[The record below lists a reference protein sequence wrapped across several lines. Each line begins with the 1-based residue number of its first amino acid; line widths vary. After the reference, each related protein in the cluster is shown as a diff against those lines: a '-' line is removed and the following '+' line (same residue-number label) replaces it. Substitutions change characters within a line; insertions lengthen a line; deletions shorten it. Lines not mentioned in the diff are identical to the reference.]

1 MYTKGDILEVPTGWD
16 IEILDPDGDVIVTLN
31 YIMTP
36 GELWRPYVEEILRS
50 NPATHK
56 VFVLT
61 IDGYTQIPNKEFEL

>member
-36 GELWRPYVEEILRS
+36 GERWRPYVEEILHEK
-50 NPATHK
+50 A
-56 VFVLT
+56 
-61 IDGYTQIPNKEFEL
+61 DGLLSHLNR